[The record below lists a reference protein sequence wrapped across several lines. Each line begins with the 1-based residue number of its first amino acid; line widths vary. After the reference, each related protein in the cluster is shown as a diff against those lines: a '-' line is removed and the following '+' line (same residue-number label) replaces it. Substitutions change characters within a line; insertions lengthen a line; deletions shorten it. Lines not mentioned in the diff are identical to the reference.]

1 MPISSDPDFRS
12 LGTPEAGLPDHM
24 AIPVS
29 IVFENFRNV
38 FGDSWTIYIPTI
50 YKQLKLMSTQQK
62 SQDSNQIYDTIL
74 FLF

>member
-1 MPISSDPDFRS
+1 
-12 LGTPEAGLPDHM
+12 M

-74 FLF
+74 FLYLAKNN